1 MENQDQFTQLAD
13 LIATV
18 KFEKLA
24 EYADQVQACCGF

>member
-1 MENQDQFTQLAD
+1 MEKTDQFTQLAK
-13 LIATV
+13 LIATI